1 MLLYLSLSFQ
11 TPFPSLTFM
20 CFYED
25 PVSGQ
30 WHFLSAIL
38 LASSTT
44 GSADQPHPTI
54 HSNPLLVVRV
64 MKTKLSHSI
73 FSYQHQRHPTIHST
87 CQRQHLAQSHK
98 MWWSRVLFRE
108 RWLIIMIIY
117 KNENVPPFTSLFS
130 VSDHKDLLYL
140 VTIAVGRFPELS
152 LSLFS
157 GTSEMERNIP
167 ASQKIFI
174 AAHST

>member
-1 MLLYLSLSFQ
+1 MKPTPTLGLIFVLRNPLTNEMTQMLLYLSLSFQ

-54 HSNPLLVVRV
+54 HSNQPSRGGQGHEKKTFEN
-64 MKTKLSHSI
+64 MKT
-73 FSYQHQRHPTIHST
+73 
-87 CQRQHLAQSHK
+87 
-98 MWWSRVLFRE
+98 
-108 RWLIIMIIY
+108 
-117 KNENVPPFTSLFS
+117 
-130 VSDHKDLLYL
+130 
-140 VTIAVGRFPELS
+140 
-152 LSLFS
+152 
-157 GTSEMERNIP
+157 
-167 ASQKIFI
+167 
-174 AAHST
+174 